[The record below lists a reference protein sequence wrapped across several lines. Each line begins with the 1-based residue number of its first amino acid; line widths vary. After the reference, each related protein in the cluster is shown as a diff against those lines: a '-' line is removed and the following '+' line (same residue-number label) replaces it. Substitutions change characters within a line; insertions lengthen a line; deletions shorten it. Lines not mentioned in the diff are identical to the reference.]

1 MNEIKD
7 LVLKSTVIPGVMGFN
22 YDQLNDQLDI
32 LLDDYRNLVVTDDTL
47 QGCKNAKKELV
58 SLRTRLEEFRKEKK
72 SEAEKPVKLFDSQ
85 CKELSKK
92 IILVEDTLGKSLD
105 VYAEADR
112 QKKRKYALDCIES
125 VAIHNELRP
134 EYKRRFTVKQTF
146 TNVTTTLKSIREDIE
161 QQAVYLKKVQ
171 DEYDKNISLIK
182 ETVSSENERIM
193 IKLCEDDFISEF
205 SDGKD
210 IREVLRKIK
219 RQAENIL
226 LQEQE
231 MERRRIEEEKKCKE
245 EEYLNHL
252 AAAETAELDEGK
264 IDISEKT
271 FSKSSCSIPQN
282 DTAYPN
288 ENSSYAGYGK
298 ALQERPASQFE
309 VVLKVSATCHEFK
322 RLKEFLDQNFFYEV
336 ISQKK
341 V

>member
-7 LVLKSTVIPGVMGFN
+7 LVLKSTVIPAVMGFN

-125 VAIHNELRP
+125 AAIHNELRP
-134 EYKRRFTVKQTF
+134 EYKKRFTVKQTF

-264 IDISEKT
+264 IDIPEKT
-271 FSKSSCSIPQN
+271 FSKSSCSIPH
-282 DTAYPN
+282 DDAAYPD
-288 ENSSYAGYGK
+288 ENSFYADYGISR
-298 ALQERPASQFE
+298 ERSASQFE
-309 VVLKVSATCHEFK
+309 VVLKVTATCNEFK
-322 RLKEFLDQNFFYEV
+322 RLKEFLNQNFFYEV
-336 ISQKK
+336 VSQKK